1 MALGNQFKTDEL
13 GGTAFSATYTTEQ
26 YPLGTVAIQQAD
38 EVVAANS
45 SHEGDRVWVFVK
57 ANVELTVNEV
67 VSRVVGTSAFLGTEG
82 VVANTYSEVL
92 GVANHTIAAS
102 SYGWIIRRG
111 CCEVLADGSATQ
123 GVDQM
128 CVASGRVSDMTTGL
142 EARVIGNAL
151 DTDAGAGTLIT
162 MWLQL
167 A

>member
-1 MALGNQFKTDEL
+1 MALGNQFTSAAL
-13 GGTAFSATYTTEQ
+13 GGTSFSETYTSEQ
-26 YPLGTVAIQQAD
+26 YPLGTLRVEPAD

-45 SHEGDRVWVFVK
+45 SHAGDRVWVFVK

-67 VSRVVGTSAFLGTEG
+67 VSRVVGTAAFLGTEG

-92 GVANHTIAAS
+92 GVANHTIAAA
-102 SYGWIIRRG
+102 SYGWVI
-111 CCEVLADGSATQ
+111 SASQ

-128 CVASGRVSDMTTGL
+128 CVASGRVSDMTSGL

-151 DTDAGAGTLIT
+151 DTDAGAGSLIT

>member
-1 MALGNQFKTDEL
+1 MALGNQFKSAEL
-13 GGTAFSATYTTEQ
+13 DGSGFTATYTSEQ
-26 YPLGTVAIQQAD
+26 YPVGTVALQPAD
-38 EVVAANS
+38 EVSAANAT
-45 SHEGDRVWVFVK
+45 HTGDRVWVFVK

-67 VSRVVGTSAFLGTEG
+67 VSRVVGTAAFLGTEG

-92 GVANHTIAAS
+92 GVADHTIAAA

-128 CVASGRVSDMTTGL
+128 CVASGRVSDMTAGL
-142 EARVIGNAL
+142 EARVIGSAL